1 MAFEKKI
8 IESLEPQEWLR
19 AAERSRLKKMK
30 NQKKYWGKTNHS
42 RRSESEAA
50 EIVGTRPNM
59 RGYLIFLIFQN
70 QGILNINVGE
80 LSMTVIVMKNST
92 NGDLACD
99 YGWMKL
105 FLHSVI

>member
-1 MAFEKKI
+1 MAFEEKI
-8 IESLEPQEWLR
+8 NRITR
-19 AAERSRLKKMK
+19 TTGMAASSGKVKVEKMK
-30 NQKKYWGKTNHS
+30 NQKKYWGETNHS

-70 QGILNINVGE
+70 QGILNFNVGE